1 MTMYFRD
8 LLEFLQV
15 EKIMKNQQ
23 NVENGKKKEWKN
35 VRIAS
40 LSAIAVFAVL
50 FLFVSPSLMASAHS
64 EHGSGQLGT
73 TVNSA
78 LGKQGVLGAIPKASE
93 KLGPSYMVYENPHG
107 DQIAGFQFD
116 VIAPFSST

>member
-1 MTMYFRD
+1 
-8 LLEFLQV
+8 
-15 EKIMKNQQ
+15 MKNQQ

-50 FLFVSPSLMASAHS
+50 FLFVSPSIMASAHS
-64 EHGSGQLGT
+64 EHGSGQSGT

-78 LGKQGVLGAIPKASE
+78 LGKQGVLGAIPKAPE
-93 KLGPSYMVYENPHG
+93 ILGPTLRCIIIGASNCGKENPHG